1 MNKRQLVIGVN
12 EQSTNALSMLLHS
25 QSKELSLFCS
35 AVSDDSDEE
44 IIYNIDTLRFVWTA
58 ATTGPPP

>member
-12 EQSTNALSMLLHS
+12 EQSTNALSMLLHA
-25 QSKELSLFCS
+25 QNKEFSLFCS
-35 AVSDDSDEE
+35 AVSDEE
-44 IIYNIDTLRFVWTA
+44 IIYNIETLRFVWTA